1 MTQKNRNFNNSN
13 NSNNNHSKPR
23 NKPSVFNPREYFKGT
38 SVEVRD
44 GGFESALRKFKKK
57 VQENGILQEVKD
69 REFFLKP
76 SEAKKRNRASARARW
91 LKKQQQTNLMF
102 RKPTK

>member
-1 MTQKNRNFNNSN
+1 MTQRNRNFNN
-13 NSNNNHSKPR
+13 NNNQNRSR
-23 NKPSVFNPREYFKGT
+23 NKPSIFNPREYFKGT

-57 VQENGILQEVKD
+57 VQENGIIQETKE

-76 SEAKKRNRASARARW
+76 SEAKKRNRAAARARW

-102 RKPTK
+102 RKPTR